1 MSRLRSLAS
10 DTVIYGLMTVF
21 GRFITF
27 MLTPIYTNFISQ
39 SAIGEVNNIFAYFAL
54 IVIFYSFGMESAYFR
69 FYSKNDS
76 ENNIKVF
83 SHSFLFMTIIGLI
96 STVLLLAFS
105 STLAPEFYSM
115 DNAWSLFALSALI
128 PLTDIIMYIPYS
140 MLRMSRQAKKFALT
154 KFLIICLV
162 FGLNI
167 LFITVMKTG
176 ISGVIWAQLIANIV
190 GVIIL
195 LPIIYRNLRLTFD
208 PQLLKEMFR
217 FGFPTLPASL
227 SQIILQVSD
236 RIILNKLCGEQVL
249 GLYTVNYRLGIPM
262 QLYVTLFEYAWKPFY
277 LEHHKDSDA
286 KALFS
291 RIFTYFTLGAAL
303 VFIASSLFMSDMVQ
317 LPSLGGKLINPDYY
331 VGMGIIPVVLFAYY
345 FNGAYNNFAAG
356 IQITKNTKYL
366 PVALLIAG
374 AINIIANF
382 IFIPIYGYQVAAW
395 TTLLG
400 YVIAASILYIFSQQV
415 YPIVYEWK
423 RLGIIMISTTA
434 TYLIAMEFTSF
445 DTSLFNLSIKL
456 VAVIAFAIMM
466 KLFGFFTNQELIQLK
481 RLLKRNTKKQ

>member
-1 MSRLRSLAS
+1 MSRLRSLAG

-27 MLTPIYTNFISQ
+27 MLTPIYTNYISQ
-39 SAIGEVNNIFAYFAL
+39 AEIGEVNNVFAYFAL
-54 IVIFYSFGMESAYFR
+54 IVIFYSFGMESSFFR
-69 FYSKNDS
+69 FYSKNDTD
-76 ENNIKVF
+76 NNIKVF
-83 SHSFLFMTIIGLI
+83 SHSFLFMTIIGAI
-96 STVLLLAFS
+96 STIMLIAFS
-105 STLAPEFYSM
+105 STLAPGFFSM
-115 DNAWSLFALSALI
+115 NDAVWLFALSALI
-128 PLTDIIMYIPYS
+128 PLTDIIMYIPYG
-140 MLRMSRQAKKFALT
+140 MLRMSRQAKKFAIT

-167 LFITVMKTG
+167 LFITIMKTG
-176 ISGVIWAQLIANIV
+176 ISGVIWAQLIANSV

-208 PQLLKEMFR
+208 FALLKEMFR

-262 QLYVTLFEYAWKPFY
+262 QLFVTLFEYAWKPFY
-277 LEHHKDSDA
+277 LEHYKDSDA

-317 LPSLGGKLINPDYY
+317 LPSLGGRLINPDYY

-366 PVALLIAG
+366 PIALLIAG
-374 AINIIANF
+374 AVNIAANF
-382 IFIPIYGYQVAAW
+382 VFIPIYGYQVAAW

-400 YVIAASILYIFSQQV
+400 YFIAASILYVLSQKV
-415 YPIVYEWK
+415 YPIAYEWK

-434 TYLIAMEFTSF
+434 TYLIAMELTSF
-445 DTSLFNLSIKL
+445 GTSLLNLSIKL
-456 VAVIAFAIMM
+456 AAVAVFGIMM
-466 KLFGFFTNQELIQLK
+466 KLFGFFTNQEVAQLK
-481 RLLKRNTKKQ
+481 RLISRNGRKP